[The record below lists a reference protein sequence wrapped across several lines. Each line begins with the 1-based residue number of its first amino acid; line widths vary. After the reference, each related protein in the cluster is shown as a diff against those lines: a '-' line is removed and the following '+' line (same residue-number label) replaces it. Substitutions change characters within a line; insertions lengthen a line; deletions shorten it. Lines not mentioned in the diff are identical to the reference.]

1 MIQLLHIENIAVIE
15 KADITFMPGLNV
27 LTGETGAGKSIV
39 IDALSAVIGG
49 RTSKEIVRTGAESAT
64 VTAVFAD
71 VDVSAWCSDNG
82 IAPDEDGK
90 LFLMRKI
97 TSDGRN
103 TCRINGTPV
112 TVAQLRELGGMLID
126 IHGQNDGRKLLDESA
141 HRAYLDMYA
150 GLGAQVAAYAATY
163 EALRDKQSE
172 IDKLTM
178 SDREKERQL
187 DSLRFQL
194 SELEKADI
202 RPGEIAEKTA
212 RRDLLKNASK
222 LTDAVDS
229 ALEALF
235 GGEDTDGAISM
246 IGQAEAQTASA
257 ARYAEGLQAIAGK
270 LKSLLYDAQDITEEL
285 RDMRASLDFS
295 TGELDSLETR
305 LDTLRRLMKKY
316 GGSEEELIAYREKC
330 RQELDEIEFSADRLT
345 KLQNEL
351 ETLKAS
357 AVKAATGL
365 SEKRRTAAK
374 KLEERI
380 REELA
385 GLSMAGVRFQVEFE
399 EARGEFGL
407 NAAGCDELRFLM
419 SANAGETPG
428 RISHI
433 ASGGELSRIMLALK
447 NVLTENGDIATM
459 VFDEVDA
466 GVSGVAAQRVGEKLS
481 DLSRNRQVLCVT
493 HLPQIAVMADAH
505 FQIEKKAQEG
515 RTFTY
520 VNELDLEGRKK
531 EIARL
536 LGGEHI
542 TATTLLSA
550 AEQLAASEDYKAKKR

>member
-71 VDVSAWCSDNG
+71 SDVSVWCSDNG
-82 IAPDEDGK
+82 IEPDEDGK

-112 TVAQLRELGGMLID
+112 SVAQLRELGGMLID

-141 HRAYLDMYA
+141 HRSYLDMYA

-194 SELEKADI
+194 GELEKADI

-257 ARYAEGLQAIAGK
+257 ARYAEGLQAVAGK
-270 LKSLLYDAQDITEEL
+270 LKSLLYDAQDVTEEL

-295 TGELDSLETR
+295 PGELDSLETR

-330 RQELDEIEFSADRLT
+330 RQELDEIEFSADRLQ
-345 KLQNEL
+345 KLQKEL
-351 ETLKAS
+351 ETLKAG
-357 AVKAATGL
+357 AVKAAAGL
-365 SEKRRTAAK
+365 SEKRRAAAK

-380 REELA
+380 REELS

-399 EARGEFGL
+399 EVRGEFGL

-419 SANAGETPG
+419 SANAGEAPG

-505 FQIEKKAQEG
+505 FQIEKKAQDG

-520 VNELDLEGRKK
+520 VNELDLDGRKK

-550 AEQLAASEDYKAKKR
+550 AEQLAASEEYKAKKQ

>member
-1 MIQLLHIENIAVIE
+1 
-15 KADITFMPGLNV
+15 
-27 LTGETGAGKSIV
+27 
-39 IDALSAVIGG
+39 
-49 RTSKEIVRTGAESAT
+49 
-64 VTAVFAD
+64 
-71 VDVSAWCSDNG
+71 
-82 IAPDEDGK
+82 
-90 LFLMRKI
+90 
-97 TSDGRN
+97 
-103 TCRINGTPV
+103 
-112 TVAQLRELGGMLID
+112 MLID

-380 REELA
+380 REELV